1 MPIVREA
8 IMSYVQLWNTHSIRK
23 QKDRPN
29 AITGKPAVL
38 YNYTPIV
45 RYGQPIDESLVN
57 ELQADFGNWGKY
69 YFFILIFTNLVIVQ
83 YITNGII
90 DIDAYLPPETL
101 KWCRDRLLESGVNLE
116 EVQGSTTSIDGSRI
130 HHQVYL
136 TLRPLV
142 RQHIFDGNQSN
153 LGLCP
158 KVIGGYAQAQDG
170 FSALHRVIHA
180 NKVAADTV
188 RQSGEG
194 QQVILADIDHID
206 QAVDDGWD
214 EENATE

>member
-1 MPIVREA
+1 MVSMYKHLIIQYISDIVSVQNYFQSLSSEGFFDGTDQDKIAFLAIYMPIVREA

-38 YNYTPIV
+38 YNYTPDIV
-45 RYGQPIDESLVN
+45 RYGRPIDESLVN
-57 ELQADFGNWGKY
+57 ELQADFGNQGKY
-69 YFFILIFTNLVIVQ
+69 YFFILIFTNLVIVR

-90 DIDAYLPPETL
+90 DIDAYLPTETL

-130 HHQVYL
+130 HRQVYL

-142 RQHIFDGNQSN
+142 
-153 LGLCP
+153 
-158 KVIGGYAQAQDG
+158 
-170 FSALHRVIHA
+170 
-180 NKVAADTV
+180 
-188 RQSGEG
+188 
-194 QQVILADIDHID
+194 
-206 QAVDDGWD
+206 
-214 EENATE
+214 